1 MELLQYIRL
10 FRRWAWLIVL
20 LVVVAAGASFI
31 ISNRR
36 PPAYK
41 AETMIAI
48 GRFIDAPNPNNAD
61 IQTGINLALTYAQL
75 VTTHDILQGTIDTLK
90 LSLTADDLQKLVS
103 TRILTGTSLL
113 VIGATYPDPVTAATI
128 ADQLAEQLILNSPTN
143 LTPNQQAQIDFAN
156 DQVTALNAQLES
168 SRTQLALI
176 DDQLQNSHDSA
187 TTDRLNGQHNA
198 LVDQINQTS
207 ATIAQF
213 SNTITTLQERTNA
226 IDIVEHAQIPTTTTG
241 PGTLLTSLL
250 GATVGLV
257 LGFSI
262 ALLIEYLDDRIR
274 TTEDAAQ
281 LLMLPVLGG
290 ITRFGKKNDP
300 YPKRLVT
307 ELPERSAVAEGYRT
321 VRTNLIFSENDEGK
335 GVFVVTSA
343 NPAEG
348 KSVTV
353 ANLAV
358 IMAQAGLRVL
368 LIDCDMRRPT
378 LHEIFGLKNEVGLT
392 TLLGVKLERLHYQE
406 GKIPRVFQKCV
417 QSTSIERLVVM
428 TSGQVPHNPTE
439 LLGSTALRAWI
450 DIFRKSTDFD
460 VVLMDTPPGLAVPDS
475 AVLAASTKADVIM
488 VVDCGHT
495 RHGAAQ
501 KATQQMSDLGIKIR
515 GVVVNR
521 TNLREESYSYS
532 YSYRNS
538 HYYKLE
544 PNGTKGLRE
553 KISSDHE

>member
-10 FRRWAWLIVL
+10 FRRWLWLIVL
-20 LVVVAAGASFI
+20 LAALAAGASFI
-31 ISNRR
+31 ISSRR

-75 VTTHDILQGTIDTLK
+75 VTTHDILQGTIDS
-90 LSLTADDLQKLVS
+90 LSLPLTADDLQKLVS

-113 VIGATYPDPVTAATI
+113 VIGATYPDPAEAATI
-128 ADQLAEQLILNSPTN
+128 ADQLAQQLILNSPTN

-156 DQVTALNAQLES
+156 NQVTALNAQLES
-168 SRTQLALI
+168 SRNQLASI
-176 DDQLQNSHDSA
+176 DNQLKSSQDSA
-187 TTDRLNGQHNA
+187 TTDRLNQQHNA

-226 IDIVEHAQIPTTTTG
+226 IDIVEHAQIPTMTTG
-241 PGTLLTSLL
+241 PGVLLTSLL
-250 GATVGLV
+250 GAVVGVV

-281 LLMLPVLGG
+281 MLMLPVLGG

-300 YPKRLVT
+300 YPKRLIT
-307 ELPERSAVAEGYRT
+307 ELPARSPAAEGYRT
-321 VRTNLIFSENDEGK
+321 VRTNLIFSEGDEGK

-358 IMAQAGLRVL
+358 TMAQAGLRVL

-392 TLLGVKLERLHYQE
+392 ALLGVRLERLHYQE
-406 GKIPRVFQKCV
+406 GKIPRVFHKCV
-417 QSTSIERLVVM
+417 QSTSIERLSVV

-439 LLGSTALRAWI
+439 LLGSTALRAWM
-450 DIFRKSTDFD
+450 DIFRKAEDFD
-460 VVLMDTPPGLAVPDS
+460 VVLMDTPPGLVVPDS
-475 AVLAASTKADVIM
+475 SVLAASTKADVII

-495 RHGAAQ
+495 RHGSAQ
-501 KATQQMSDLGIKIR
+501 KLTRQILDLGIKIR

-521 TNLREESYSYS
+521 INLREENYSYS
-532 YSYRNS
+532 YNYRGG
-538 HYYKLE
+538 YYYTSE
-544 PNGTKGLRE
+544 PNGTRNLRE
-553 KISSDHE
+553 KITSDSE